1 MDAFFNIISKPIF
14 SETRKLSLLLYEYQ
28 FYFPSLKFVIDF
40 VDFSLLYRRLC
51 FVLFY
56 SIIIQIMYIAEN
68 LESKKSINIP
78 KKIYPC
84 SYHSFRSSLEIK
96 FVKFSFK

>member
-14 SETRKLSLLLYEYQ
+14 SETGKLSLLLYEY
-28 FYFPSLKFVIDF
+28 YFPSLNFVIDF
-40 VDFSLLYRRLC
+40 ACGLFLVIQEALLC
-51 FVLFY
+51 FVF
-56 SIIIQIMYIAEN
+56 SIIIQIMHIAEN
-68 LESKKSINIP
+68 LESKKSINIL

-84 SYHSFRSSLEIK
+84 SYHSFGSSLEVK